1 MNINIDEKY
10 KEIVCEKKLRQLKRA
25 VNNNI
30 KEFSK
35 ITVEVIIKDDR
46 GEEIYWIQ
54 RIDINKNGMNC
65 RESNHSEEEIRKIY

>member
-1 MNINIDEKY
+1 M
-10 KEIVCEKKLRQLKRA
+10 CEKKLRQLKRA

-46 GEEIYWIQ
+46 GEEIYWI
-54 RIDINKNGMNC
+54 
-65 RESNHSEEEIRKIY
+65 